1 MEDESASR
9 YGQAIGLAL
18 QRNRKQLRFAAL
30 VTVLIAALLWQTQWL
45 TLRPGLGVLLM
56 GQLCATA
63 MLLYRTAA
71 LSKALAETRSRS
83 RSDALAWFASEQTF
97 VQRLALFENSLRFV
111 GFLLLAYGF
120 WQATRSL
127 SLAFAIGVIYPV
139 AAHFGISRSNTQ
151 KTLRELQVQKN
162 ES

>member
-1 MEDESASR
+1 MPDEPASR

-30 VTVLIAALLWQTQWL
+30 VAVLIAALLWRTQWL
-45 TLRPGLGVLLM
+45 TLRPGLALLLM

-63 MLLYRTAA
+63 MLLYRTTV

-97 VQRLALFENSLRFV
+97 VQRLALFENALRFI
-111 GFLLLAYGF
+111 GFFLLAYGF

-127 SLAFAIGVIYPV
+127 WLAFAIGVIYPV
-139 AAHFGISRSNTQ
+139 AAYFGIGRTNTQ
-151 KTLRELQVQKN
+151 RTLRELQVQKK
-162 ES
+162 ET